1 VNRDVR
7 IAISI
12 STSSHSVQHHHTV
25 IYLMQARENHRI
37 HRIRNCIITHA
48 CSDALSFRSHP
59 PRRRNRRVS

>member
-1 VNRDVR
+1 
-7 IAISI
+7 
-12 STSSHSVQHHHTV
+12 
-25 IYLMQARENHRI
+25 MQARENHRI